1 MPLLGIHCTECCT
14 AFVLFRRRLIQ
25 KLWPVVYFLLAFIL
39 EIEYVAWNNLFPKI
53 SWLQVKPVCIATTAG
68 GLELS
73 TLNFAGRHL
82 MFYMHYLFSLHIQEL
97 GSILR
102 LFFYS
107 CLQELELTTAG
118 PLLAISWCLCFTCFK
133 LQADHVSSFSESST
147 YHKFLRKNSFVF
159 I

>member
-1 MPLLGIHCTECCT
+1 M
-14 AFVLFRRRLIQ
+14 Q
-25 KLWPVVYFLLAFIL
+25 
-39 EIEYVAWNNLFPKI
+39 
-53 SWLQVKPVCIATTAG
+53 
-68 GLELS
+68 
-73 TLNFAGRHL
+73 HL

-102 LFFYS
+102 LRLRLNLSLRPLEPVGTKRTSLLSFYS

-133 LQADHVSSFSESST
+133 LQADHVSSFSQSST